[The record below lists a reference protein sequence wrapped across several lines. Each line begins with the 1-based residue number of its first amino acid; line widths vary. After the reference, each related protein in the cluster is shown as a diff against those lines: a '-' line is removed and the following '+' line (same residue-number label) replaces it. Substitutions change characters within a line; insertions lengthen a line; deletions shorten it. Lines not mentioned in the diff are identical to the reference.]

1 MNRNNIRLGLMWIS
15 GLCSGAIVGMI
26 INEKINQKYLQPS
39 VDRYK
44 DLAESIKDELFK
56 SYDEIEKLR
65 NKINN
70 EDEA

>member
-15 GLCSGAIVGMI
+15 GLCGGVIVGMN

-39 VDRYK
+39 VDRYR
-44 DLAESIKDELFK
+44 DLAVSFKDELFK
-56 SYDEIEKLR
+56 QYDEIEKLK

>member
-70 EDEA
+70 KDEA